1 MSLESGHKFDVIA
14 SYESYLQDPE
24 VSTPVAVFK
33 ALTDFVRQSEAPT
46 MSEFMQTLERAAQSI
61 RQDVQTNRRIH
72 GKPPNRHKATIA
84 TLAGV
89 DLFMRF
95 VTRNSHDFSLSAEA
109 RSFEDFKENLLSR
122 AALILDKA
130 SVARIKAAEIGA
142 QFVHDNAVILVQ
154 AYSRVV
160 MSVLYYAANVQHKRF
175 KVYVA
180 EGRPNS
186 EGLQAV
192 DALREAGIP
201 CRAVLDSAVG
211 YIMDKVDMVFVGAEG
226 VVENGG
232 IINQIGTYQIALV
245 ANALGKPVYTVAE
258 SYKFV
263 RVYPLNQ
270 YDLPAETPEI
280 VRFTSRRKSFSN
292 TPPEGV
298 DELTFTNPSVDYTPP
313 QYLTLLLTDLGVLTP
328 SGVSDELI
336 KLYL

>member
-1 MSLESGHKFDVIA
+1 
-14 SYESYLQDPE
+14 
-24 VSTPVAVFK
+24 
-33 ALTDFVRQSEAPT
+33 
-46 MSEFMQTLERAAQSI
+46 MSEFMQTLETTARSI
-61 RQDVQTNRRIH
+61 REDSVGHSSLRRAEVR
-72 GKPPNRHKATIA
+72 PQNQHKAPIA
-84 TLAGV
+84 TLAGL

-95 VTRNSHDFSLSAEA
+95 VTRHSHDFSLSEEA
-109 RSFEDFKENLLSR
+109 RSFEEFKGNLLSR

-130 SVARIKAAEIGA
+130 LVARERAAEMGA
-142 QFVHDNAVILVQ
+142 QFVRDNAVILVQ
-154 AYSRVV
+154 AYSRVI
-160 MSVLYYAANVQHKRF
+160 MSMLYHAANVQNKRF

-180 EGRPNS
+180 EGRPN
-186 EGLQAV
+186 GDGIQAV
-192 DALREAGIP
+192 SALRAAGIP

-232 IINQIGTYQIALV
+232 VINQIGTYQIALV
-245 ANALGKPVYTVAE
+245 ANALSKPVYAVAE

-270 YDLPAETPEI
+270 YDLPSETPDIVTFVSRGKSLTAHHDPQGEDEI
-280 VRFTSRRKSFSN
+280 SAS
-292 TPPEGV
+292 
-298 DELTFTNPSVDYTPP
+298 NPSVDYTPP